1 MTNPFISERV
11 KGFKRRGREMKLE
24 DIGFYTLSENRAK
37 SVNTTTPIMRAEIL
51 LTDRCNLKCPYC
63 RGMKNRGDLSLPYVQ
78 DILSSFCKY
87 GLVNV
92 RFSGG
97 EPTLY
102 PQLKELV
109 SSCINSGV
117 KRIALSTNGTAS
129 LKLYKDL
136 IKSGVN
142 DFSISLDSGCCATG
156 DKMTGGI
163 KESWSKSVEAIRYV
177 SKYSYTTCGVVF
189 NELNYVEAEN
199 TIRFIDSLGV
209 KDIRI
214 IPSAQYNKA
223 LKNLAS
229 LPLSIKCKYPI
240 LNYRINNLL
249 KNRRFRGIK
258 KSDCHKCWLA
268 LDDVAVSGK
277 YQYPCIIYLR
287 EYGSPVGVMDK
298 NFRQR
303 RIEWFK
309 QHNTYEDNICR
320 NNCLDV
326 CVDYNNRVNHY
337 KKGATHDQ
345 N

>member
-1 MTNPFISERV
+1 
-11 KGFKRRGREMKLE
+11 MKLE

-37 SVNTTTPIMRAEIL
+37 SVNRNTPIMRAEIL

-63 RGMKNRGDLSLPYVQ
+63 RGMKNRGDLFLPYVQ
-78 DILSSFCKY
+78 DTLSSFFKY

-109 SSCINSGV
+109 SGCVSSGV
-117 KRIALSTNGTAS
+117 KRIALSTNGTAN

-136 IKSGVN
+136 IKAGVN

-156 DKMTGGI
+156 EKMTGGI
-163 KESWSKSVEAIRYV
+163 KESWNKAVETIKYV

-189 NELNYVEAEN
+189 NELNYSEADK
-199 TIRFIDSLGV
+199 TIKFIDSLGV
-209 KDIRI
+209 SDIRI

-229 LPLSIKCKYPI
+229 LPVPIRNKYPI
-240 LNYRINNLL
+240 LNYRITNLL
-249 KNRRFRGIK
+249 KNRNFRGIK
-258 KSDCHKCWLA
+258 KSDCHKCYLT
-268 LDDVAVSGK
+268 LDDVAVSGN

-287 EYGSPVGVMDK
+287 EYGSPISTMGE
-298 NFRQR
+298 NFREKR
-303 RIEWFK
+303 VEWFK

-326 CVDYNNRVNHY
+326 CVDYNNRVDYYARKN
-337 KKGATHDQ
+337 AR
-345 N
+345 NIV